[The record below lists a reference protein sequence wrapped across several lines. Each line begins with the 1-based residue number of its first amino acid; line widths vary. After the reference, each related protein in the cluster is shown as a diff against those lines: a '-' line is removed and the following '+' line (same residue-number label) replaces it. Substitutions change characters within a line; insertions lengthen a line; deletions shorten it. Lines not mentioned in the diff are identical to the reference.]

1 MTTNPEE
8 NPLNEPEVTPETDI
22 ATENEAF
29 EEAEEKVEEQ
39 DETRKLRTEVAEIK
53 DKYLRLVAEFDNF
66 RKRTAKEKTDL
77 VKTASEDIIQ
87 ALLPVLDDAE
97 RAQTALATS
106 GEGPVDKAGIAL
118 VFNKLAS
125 TLAAKGLKPMEVK
138 GQPFDV
144 DLHECIT
151 QFPAP
156 TEDEKG
162 KVFDVVEKGYTLHD
176 KVIRFAKVVVG
187 N

>member
-8 NPLNEPEVTPETDI
+8 NPLNEPDVTPETDI

-29 EEAEEKVEEQ
+29 EEAEEKTEEQ
-39 DETRKLRTEVAEIK
+39 DETQKLRSEVSEIK

-77 VKTASEDIIQ
+77 VKTASESLMQ

-97 RAQTALATS
+97 RAQAALAAS
-106 GEGPVDKAGIAL
+106 ENGQVDKAGIEL
-118 VFNKLAS
+118 VFNKLMN
-125 TLAAKGLKPMEVK
+125 TVAAKGLKPLGEK
-138 GQPFDV
+138 GEAFDV
-144 DLHECIT
+144 DRHECIT

-156 TEDEKG
+156 TEEEKG
-162 KVFDVVEKGYTLHD
+162 KVIDVVEKGYTLHD

>member
-8 NPLNEPEVTPETDI
+8 QPFNEPDVTPETDME
-22 ATENEAF
+22 AEAEAF
-29 EEAEEKVEEQ
+29 EVAEEKIEEE
-39 DETRKLRTEVAEIK
+39 DETQRLRQELATIR

-66 RKRTAKEKTDL
+66 RKRTAKEKSEL
-77 VKTASEDIIQ
+77 VKTASEDVMK

-97 RAQTALATS
+97 RAQAALAASTD
-106 GEGPVDKAGIAL
+106 GTVDKAGIEL
-118 VFNKLAS
+118 VFNKLTS
-125 TLAAKGLKPMEVK
+125 TVSARGLKPMGSK
-138 GQPFDV
+138 GDVFDV
-144 DLHECIT
+144 DVHECIT

-156 TEDEKG
+156 TEEEKG
-162 KVFDVVEKGYTLHD
+162 KVIDVVEKGYTLHD